1 MPDVSELVGY
11 IVGAT
16 RYLLPLLALWV
27 IARCVRSMLRERYE
41 PETWA
46 YLVDVNGDRHPVN
59 HWECIIGRSGSC
71 DVVLDSPS
79 VSRVHASLQRDGNG
93 YWTVSDLRSKGGTF
107 INGEAAEVLDPV
119 YDGDVLEF
127 AGEELVFQ
135 AVTRDEREWLEL
147 RRTAPGR
154 FVGPGVTLLILTLF
168 QAFLTLEFTIT
179 VDEEHLIPV
188 CLGFLALIVLEWFCF
203 LVMKSVR
210 RTGFEPETIAFFLS
224 TLGMEV
230 CASSTPDDM
239 FRQVI
244 FLVVGVALFFFFGWW
259 LRDLRRVKAVRWL
272 AALAAM
278 GLLGITVVLG
288 EVRGGSGSWLN
299 FGGITVQPSELVKV
313 LYIYTG
319 AATLDRLFV
328 KRNLFAFIVFAAICV
343 CALALM
349 GDFGT
354 ALIFFA
360 TFLVIAFMRSGSF
373 ATIFLAVGGAAMA
386 GFLVLSVKPY
396 VAQRFMTWG
405 HAWDDVWGSGYQ
417 QTHAM
422 SAAASGGLF
431 GRGAGEGSLVNITAA
446 DTDMVFAVLS
456 EELGLIVAVFA
467 LLAVIFLALFVVRNA
482 ARGRSTFYVIAGCAA
497 ISMMMVQVALNVFG
511 SLDILPFTG
520 VTFPFVSKGGTSL
533 VSCWMLLA
541 YIKAT
546 DTRRDA
552 SFVVTRDPKTPDE
565 YEEYDEDEAGE
576 SDDEPAAAPA
586 PEGSTGKE
594 GAV

>member
-1 MPDVSELVGY
+1 MPEIPEIPELGNY
-11 IVGAT
+11 IMTAT
-16 RYLLPLLALWV
+16 RFLLPLLALWV
-27 IARCVRSMLRERYE
+27 LTRCVRSMLRERYE

-46 YLVDVNGDRHPVN
+46 YLVDTNGERHPVN
-59 HWECIIGRSGSC
+59 HWECIVGRARSA
-71 DVVLDSPS
+71 DVELEAPS
-79 VSRVHASLQRDGNG
+79 VSRIHASLQRDADG
-93 YWTVSDLRSKGGTF
+93 YWTVTDLRSKGGTF
-107 INGEAAEVLDPV
+107 VNGEEADLLDPV
-119 YDGDVLEF
+119 RDGDVLDF

-135 AVTRDEREWLEL
+135 EVGRDEREWLER

-154 FVGPGVTLLILTLF
+154 YVGPGVTLLILTLF
-168 QAFLTLEFTIT
+168 QAFLTLEFTVT
-179 VDEEHLIPV
+179 AEEEYLLPV
-188 CLGFLALIVLEWFCF
+188 CLAFLAIIVLEWFCY
-203 LVMKSVR
+203 LVMRSVR
-210 RTGFEPETIAFFLS
+210 RTGFEPETIAFLLS
-224 TLGMEV
+224 TLGMSV
-230 CASSTPDDM
+230 AASSTPDDM
-239 FRQVI
+239 FRQVL
-244 FLVVGVALFFFFGWW
+244 FLCLGVALFFFLGWW

-278 GLLGITVVLG
+278 GLLAVTVVLG

-299 FGGITVQPSELVKV
+299 FGAFTVQPSELVKV

-319 AATLDRLFV
+319 AATLDRLFAR
-328 KRNLFAFIVFAAICV
+328 RNLFVFIVFSAICV

-360 TFLVIAFMRSGSF
+360 TFLVIAFLRSGSF
-373 ATIFLAVGGAAMA
+373 ATVFLAVGGAAMA

-396 VAQRFMTWG
+396 VAERFMTWG
-405 HAWDDVWGSGYQ
+405 HAWEDVWDSGYQ

-422 SAAASGGLF
+422 SAAAQGGLF

-456 EELGLIVAVFA
+456 EELGLIIAALAMFAV
-467 LLAVIFLALFVVRNA
+467 VFLALFTVRNA

-497 ISMMMVQVALNVFG
+497 VSMMMVQMGLNIFG

-533 VSCWMLLA
+533 IACWMLLA
-541 YIKAT
+541 YVKAT

-552 SFVVTRDPKTPDE
+552 SFVVSRDPKTPEPE
-565 YEEYDEDEAGE
+565 YEEEYE
-576 SDDEPAAAPA
+576 SEEPG
-586 PEGSTGKE
+586 PEEEPGPGKE
-594 GAV
+594 GA

>member
-1 MPDVSELVGY
+1 MPELPDLSGY
-11 IVGAT
+11 TEYMVTGV
-16 RYLLPLLALWV
+16 RYLLPLLMLWV
-27 IARCVRSMLRERYE
+27 LARCVRSMLRERYE

-46 YLVDVNGDRHPVN
+46 YLVDLNGERHSVN
-59 HWECIIGRSGSC
+59 HWECIVGRSGSC
-71 DVVLDSPS
+71 DVVLDAPS

-107 INGEAAEVLDPV
+107 VNGGEADLLDPV
-119 YDGDVLEF
+119 RDGDVLDF

-135 AVTRDEREWLEL
+135 EVGRDEREWLER

-154 FVGPGVTLLILTLF
+154 YVGPGVTLLILTLF
-168 QAFLTLEFTIT
+168 QAFLTLEFTVT
-179 VDEEHLIPV
+179 AEEEYLLPV
-188 CLGFLALIVLEWFCF
+188 CLAFLAIIVLEWFCY
-203 LVMKSVR
+203 LVMRSVR
-210 RTGFEPETIAFFLS
+210 RTGFEPETIAFLLS
-224 TLGMEV
+224 TLGMSV
-230 CASSTPDDM
+230 AASSTPDDM
-239 FRQVI
+239 FRQVL
-244 FLVVGVALFFFFGWW
+244 FLCLGVALFFFLGWW

-278 GLLGITVVLG
+278 GLLAVTVVLG

-299 FGGITVQPSELVKV
+299 FGAFTVQPSELVKV

-319 AATLDRLFV
+319 AATLDRLFAR
-328 KRNLFAFIVFAAICV
+328 RNLFVFIVFSAICV
-343 CALALM
+343 CGLALM

-360 TFLVIAFMRSGSF
+360 TFLVIAFLRSGSF
-373 ATIFLAVGGAAMA
+373 ATVFLAVGGAAMA

-396 VAQRFMTWG
+396 VAERFMTWG
-405 HAWDDVWGSGYQ
+405 HAWEDVWDSGYQ

-422 SAAASGGLF
+422 SAAAQGGLF

-456 EELGLIVAVFA
+456 EELGLIIAALAMFAV
-467 LLAVIFLALFVVRNA
+467 VFLALFTVRNA

-497 ISMMMVQVALNVFG
+497 VSMMMVQMGLNIFG

-533 VSCWMLLA
+533 IACWMLLA
-541 YIKAT
+541 YVKAT

-552 SFVVTRDPKTPDE
+552 SFVVSRDPKTPEPE
-565 YEEYDEDEAGE
+565 YEEEYEE
-576 SDDEPAAAPA
+576 DEPADEPGGVQ
-586 PEGSTGKE
+586 PGKE
-594 GAV
+594 GA

>member
-1 MPDVSELVGY
+1 MPDVTELVGY
-11 IVGAT
+11 VIGAT

-27 IARCVRSMLRERYE
+27 IARCMRSMLRERYE

-46 YLVDVNGDRHPVN
+46 YLVDLNGERHPVN

-71 DVVLDSPS
+71 DVVLDAPS
-79 VSRVHASLQRDGNG
+79 VSRVHASLQRDGKG
-93 YWTVSDLRSKGGTF
+93 YWSISDLRSRGGTF
-107 INGEAAEVLDPV
+107 INGEEADLLDGV
-119 YDGDVLEF
+119 ADGDVLEF

-135 AVTRDEREWLEL
+135 EVSRDEREWLER

-168 QAFLTLEFTIT
+168 QAFLTLEFTISAQ
-179 VDEEHLIPV
+179 EEYLFQV
-188 CLGFLALIVLEWFCF
+188 CLAFLALIVLEWFCY
-203 LVMKSVR
+203 LVMRSVR
-210 RTGFEPETIAFFLS
+210 RTGFEPETFAFFLS
-224 TLGMEV
+224 TLGTAV
-230 CASSTPDDM
+230 AASSTPDDM
-239 FRQVI
+239 FRQVL
-244 FLVVGVALFFFFGWW
+244 FLVLGVALFFFLGWW

-272 AALAAM
+272 AALGAM
-278 GLLGITVVLG
+278 GFLAITVVLG
-288 EVRGGSGSWLN
+288 EVRGGAGSWLN
-299 FGGITVQPSELVKV
+299 FGSFTIQPSELVKV

-319 AATLDRLFV
+319 AATLDRLFAR
-328 KRNLFAFIVFAAICV
+328 RNLFVFIVFSAICV

-354 ALIFFA
+354 ALVFFA

-373 ATIFLAVGGAAMA
+373 ATIFLAVGGAVMA

-396 VAQRFMTWG
+396 VLERFMTWG
-405 HAWDDVWGSGYQ
+405 HAWEDVWDKGYQ

-431 GRGAGEGSLVNITAA
+431 GRGAGEGSLVNIIAA

-456 EELGLIVAVFA
+456 EELGLLIAVMA
-467 LLAVIFLALFVVRNA
+467 ILAVIALAFFTVRNA

-497 ISMMMVQVALNVFG
+497 VSMMMVQLGLNVFG

-520 VTFPFVSKGGTSL
+520 VTFPFVSKGGTSMIA
-533 VSCWMLLA
+533 CWMLLA
-541 YIKAT
+541 YVKAT

-552 SFVVTRDPKTPDE
+552 SFVVSRDPKTPEDDYY
-565 YEEYDEDEAGE
+565 YEDEDEPDGGE
-576 SDDEPAAAPA
+576 EDA
-586 PEGSTGKE
+586 K
-594 GAV
+594 

>member
-11 IVGAT
+11 IIGGT
-16 RYLLPLLALWV
+16 RYILPLLALWV
-27 IARCVRSMLRERYE
+27 LARCLRSMLRDRYE

-46 YLVDVNGDRHPVN
+46 YLVDLNGDRHPVN
-59 HWECIIGRSGSC
+59 HWECIIGRSRSA
-71 DVVLDSPS
+71 DVVLEAPS
-79 VSRVHASLQRDGNG
+79 VSRVHASLQRGGGG

-107 INGEAAEVLDPV
+107 VNGDEADVLDPV
-119 YDGDVLEF
+119 RDGDVLDF

-135 AVTRDEREWLEL
+135 EVSRDEREWLER

-168 QAFLTLEFTIT
+168 QAFLTLEFTVT
-179 VDEEHLIPV
+179 AADEYLTPI
-188 CLGFLALIVLEWFCF
+188 CLAFAALIVLEWFCY
-203 LVMKSVR
+203 LVMRSVR

-230 CASSTPDDM
+230 CASSTPDEM
-239 FRQVI
+239 FRQVL
-244 FLVVGVALFFFFGWW
+244 FLIIGVALFFVLGWW
-259 LRDLRRVKAVRWL
+259 LRDLRRVKAVRML

-278 GLLGITVVLG
+278 GLLAITVVLG
-288 EVRGGSGSWLN
+288 EVRGGAGNWLN
-299 FGGITVQPSELVKV
+299 FGSFTIQPSELVKV

-319 AATLDRLFV
+319 AATLDRLFAR
-328 KRNLFAFIVFAAICV
+328 RNLFGFIVFSAICV

-373 ATIFLAVGGAAMA
+373 ATVFLAVAGAGMG

-396 VAQRFMTWG
+396 VLERFATWG
-405 HAWDDVWGSGYQ
+405 HAWEDVWDSGYQ

-431 GRGAGEGSLVNITAA
+431 GRGAGEGSLVDITTA

-456 EELGLIVAVFA
+456 EELGLIIAVLAMF
-467 LLAVIFLALFVVRNA
+467 AVIALAFFAVRNA
-482 ARGRSTFYVIAGCAA
+482 ARGRSTFYVIAGCSAV
-497 ISMMMVQVALNVFG
+497 SMMMVQMGLNIFG

-520 VTFPFVSKGGTSL
+520 VTFPFVSKGGTTL
-533 VSCWMLLA
+533 IACWMLLA
-541 YIKAT
+541 FVKAT

-552 SFVVTRDPKTPDE
+552 SFVVSRDPKTPE
-565 YEEYDEDEAGE
+565 EEYDEEDYEENYGE
-576 SDDEPAAAPA
+576 ETPQDNPGR
-586 PEGSTGKE
+586 EG
-594 GAV
+594 VR